1 MIITGMEEGCSVFTK
16 TNKYLMMSDWHAVFA
31 GPRREQMRSQQDHK
45 LICVYL
51 CWCICVSRLT
61 SACALCTPAYLNMCA
76 FTCMFSL
83 RRWKCVCVYAWPSS
97 LSDHK
102 GPKLM
107 MIDLS
112 EWWFFFMLTALRGD
126 PNVTPLWMLSVL
138 LGDSSV
144 GHSFWKVSETHNTA
158 NEIGQTSMI
167 MLTPNHKASWSRV

>member
-112 EWWFFFMLTALRGD
+112 ERWFFFYVNGPERRSQRDATLDVVGPVRRFQRGALFLESIWN
-126 PNVTPLWMLSVL
+126 P
-138 LGDSSV
+138 
-144 GHSFWKVSETHNTA
+144 
-158 NEIGQTSMI
+158 
-167 MLTPNHKASWSRV
+167 